1 MRLKRKRA
9 IEDPPTSRRK
19 PLVKHE
25 ERSAVDVVPKNLA
38 REMFA
43 LMDMEGSWQTE

>member
-1 MRLKRKRA
+1 MNPHKKTA
-9 IEDPPTSRRK
+9 EDPHTSRRK
-19 PLVKHE
+19 QRVKHE
-25 ERSAVDVVPKNLA
+25 DRSVVDAVPERIA